1 MANDLNVIINLLA
14 NSKGLEA
21 GYKNA
26 AISQVALNRELNRGN
41 TVATTATRGLNG
53 LEKQANGLGRTM
65 QNVGRYAA
73 TAFGFFAV
81 QRAAA
86 GVKNVLAD
94 YQDFET
100 RLKFLS
106 GTTDVF
112 TQNME
117 FLDRLSQDHG
127 KSILDLGQG
136 YGNVAALI
144 RGGTLDM
151 QQGQAITV
159 GLSNAQSALGATS
172 AQLGLVMYGLG
183 QSLSQPKVQAQEF
196 NQVTEPLPG
205 LMQELTK
212 AAGLTTGSYRDLVI
226 AGKITSKQF
235 SQDLIKALGSYDGA
249 AKANIKNIH
258 AQEVALSNMRVKA
271 VEAFSDPISNVYG
284 DLLDTT
290 SSGLKVLADN
300 AETVTDTL
308 GVLVTVG
315 LLRGAAALTNY
326 SVATVQ
332 STVANVAKINADRTL
347 AASTLAAAKT
357 QAAYTVQLQLGAQ
370 RQLAAA
376 ASDNARS
383 VAITNLA
390 LRNGQA
396 VAAQNALTVATARYV
411 ATASA
416 AMTVVKGSLALLGG
430 LPGVILLS
438 GYALYSYASATDDA
452 AEKTDT
458 LKDRIYD
465 LTDAFDGL
473 NNASVRNDIRKNTR
487 EALTLNDQILA
498 LSKTRQKY
506 FNYRANTSDPRTYA
520 LHTRTING
528 LTGSINQLSEK
539 RAVLLNA
546 NVKLANTEDNL
557 NKLKYTAVSQG
568 RAEIDG
574 AIALTAARADQEKQA
589 NALLNNLKQQNALY
603 GNVTHEAKI
612 RYDLESG
619 KLTAIN
625 DQLREKLIL
634 EAQQL
639 DALNKQKAFQQNFER
654 VATSLKT
661 PTENEQS
668 TNKNNLGVLNQ
679 ALIETPE
686 SDVEKRAQIN
696 LLLEAEQRRHN
707 EAVNKINQKGKT
719 DFDAMWGESFDRFAS
734 GIGDATAD
742 ALFESSNLGDGI
754 RNVVSNVGRQMV
766 STLIEI
772 GVKRLALAAINATA
786 NTAEAATASAAGVAT
801 GATIT
806 AAMAPAAA
814 ATTLATAGVNGV
826 GSIATIGAVGAAMA
840 AMFAGLFD
848 NGGDIRRGQFGIV
861 GEYGPE
867 IVNGPARITS
877 RADTAK
883 ILSQKRD
890 NGQGGGETLMITVND
905 NKVINVSGSSE
916 EQQAQLYTAL
926 EDNNRRLVAQIA
938 KDTGRGQGPLYNAM
952 RRVG

>member
-1 MANDLNVIINLLA
+1 MSNDLNVIINLLA

-26 AISQVALNRELNRGN
+26 AIQQVALNRELTRGN
-41 TVATTATRGLNG
+41 AVATTATRGLNG
-53 LEKQANGLGRTM
+53 LEKQADGLGRTM
-65 QNVGRYAA
+65 QSVGRYAA

-106 GTTDVF
+106 GTTEVF
-112 TQNME
+112 TQNMT
-117 FLDRLSQDHG
+117 FLDRLSLDHG
-127 KSILDLGQG
+127 KSILTLGQG

-172 AQLGLVMYGLG
+172 GQLSLVMYGLG
-183 QSLSQPKVQAQEF
+183 QALSQPKVQAQEF

-212 AAGLTTGSYRDLVI
+212 AAGLTAGSYRDLVI
-226 AGKITSKQF
+226 AGEITSQKF
-235 SQDLIKALGSYDGA
+235 SKDLIKALESYDGA
-249 AKANIKNIH
+249 AKANIKNIR

-290 SSGLKVLADN
+290 GTGLKVLADN
-300 AETVTDTL
+300 AEIVTDTL

-315 LLRGAAALTNY
+315 LLRGTAALTNY
-326 SVATVQ
+326 AVATGQ
-332 STVANVAKINADRTL
+332 STVANVAKINSDRAV

-357 QAAYTVQLQLGAQ
+357 QAGYAVQLQLGAQ

-376 ASDNARS
+376 ATDNARS

-396 VAAQNALTVATARYV
+396 VAAQNALTAATVRYTATA
-411 ATASA
+411 TA
-416 AMTVVKGSLALLGG
+416 AMAVARGTLAILGG
-430 LPGVILLS
+430 LPGVLLLA
-438 GYALYSYASATDDA
+438 GYGLYAYATATDEA
-452 AEKTDT
+452 ADKTDT

-465 LTDAFDGL
+465 LTAAFDGL
-473 NNASVRNDIRKNTR
+473 NNATVRNDIRQNTR
-487 EALTLNDQILA
+487 DALALNDQIVE
-498 LSKTRQKY
+498 LSKTRQTY
-506 FNYRANTSDPRTYA
+506 SNYRANTSDPRTYA

-557 NKLKYTAVSQG
+557 NRLKFKAVSLTRSDIDAEQALSG
-568 RAEIDG
+568 ARAE
-574 AIALTAARADQEKQA
+574 QEKQA
-589 NALLNNLKQQNALY
+589 TTLLNNLKQQNALY

-625 DQLREKLIL
+625 GQLRDKLIL

-639 DALNKQKAFQQNFER
+639 DALKKQKDFQNKFER
-654 VATSLKT
+654 VSASIKT
-661 PTENEQS
+661 PTQNENS
-668 TNKNNLGVLNQ
+668 TNKSNLGILNQ
-679 ALIETPE
+679 ALTQTPE
-686 SDVEKRAQIN
+686 SEVEKRSQIH
-696 LLLEAEQRRHN
+696 LLIQAEERRHN
-707 EAVNKINQKGKT
+707 EAMTEITKRGAGQFSELWDRT
-719 DFDAMWGESFDRFAS
+719 TERFAA
-734 GIGDATAD
+734 GVGDATAD
-742 ALFESSNLGDGI
+742 ALFASENLGDGL
-754 RNVVSNVGRQMV
+754 RNVLSGVAKQAVSSLVQ
-766 STLIEI
+766 I
-772 GVKRLALAAINATA
+772 GVQMLINKALGT
-786 NTAEAATASAAGVAT
+786 AATAASAAE
-801 GATIT
+801 T
-806 AAMAPAAA
+806 AAAGGVILSTMAPAAA
-814 ATTLATAGVNGV
+814 ATTLATAGGNGI
-826 GSIATIGAVGAAMA
+826 SSTIAIGAVGAAMG

-867 IVNGPARITS
+867 IVNGPARVTS

-883 ILSQKRD
+883 ILNRSS
-890 NGQGGGETLMITVND
+890 GSSSSGGETLMITIND
-905 NKVINVSGSSE
+905 NKVINLSGSSE
-916 EQQAQLYTAL
+916 EQQAQLNAAL
-926 EDNNRRLVAQIA
+926 EENNRRLVAQIA
-938 KDTGRGQGPLYNAM
+938 KDTGRGQGAIYSAM
-952 RRVG
+952 RRAS